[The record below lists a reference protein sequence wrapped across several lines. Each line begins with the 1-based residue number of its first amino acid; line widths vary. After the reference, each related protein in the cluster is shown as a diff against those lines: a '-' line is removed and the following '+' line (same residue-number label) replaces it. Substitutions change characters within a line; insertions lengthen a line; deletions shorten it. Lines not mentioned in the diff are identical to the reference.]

1 MRTFMF
7 FAVLIGM
14 FIFTIVAAYKP
25 SMIEKEYNRI
35 KQPIE
40 KHFEEKNAEA
50 WRTAKDKAWNAW
62 QKQKILPADC
72 AKPASS
78 LREMECKNQLQL
90 QAATFERTWAQKI
103 AGGWKPDGVD

>member
-1 MRTFMF
+1 MRTFLF

-35 KQPIE
+35 KRPIE

-50 WRTAKDKAWNAW
+50 WRNAKDKAWDAW

-72 AKPASS
+72 ARPASS

-90 QAATFERTWAQKI
+90 QTESFERTWAQKI
-103 AGGWKPDGVD
+103 ASGWKPGDAD